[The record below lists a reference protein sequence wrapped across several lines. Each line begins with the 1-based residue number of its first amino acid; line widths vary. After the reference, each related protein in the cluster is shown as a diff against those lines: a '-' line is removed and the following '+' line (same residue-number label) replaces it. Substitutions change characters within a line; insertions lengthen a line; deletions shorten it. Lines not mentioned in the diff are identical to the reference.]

1 MEKFV
6 PLQTTKSLIQRS
18 LNEEV
23 QSMRWNRQVQEELA
37 LLPMQQQRPPNPDRS
52 GQILHLHEH
61 KLQKMIR
68 LEILKNTLAW
78 ILVMIPVWIM
88 LFVFTWQIL
97 GHDIYFQGR
106 KCYGSRVYID
116 RFGFLQNLNTKGPA
130 NTGSFFLYF
139 LRPSSHVP
147 GRKLRTRSQMPGASG
162 SRVQG
167 LVKIKIVI
175 CVSFVIL
182 CLVSGRRQPIPKC
195 PDNPGQ
201 SWST

>member
-1 MEKFV
+1 M
-6 PLQTTKSLIQRS
+6 
-18 LNEEV
+18 

-106 KCYGSRVYID
+106 KCYGSPVYID
-116 RFGFLQNLNTKGPA
+116 RFGFLQNLNKKSPA
-130 NTGSFFLYF
+130 NAGFFFTPKLARAGSQVTY
-139 LRPSSHVP
+139 PVANAGS
-147 GRKLRTRSQMPGASG
+147 SG

-167 LVKIKIVI
+167 PVKIMIVI
-175 CVSFVIL
+175 CICFVIMCIQKWL
-182 CLVSGRRQPIPKC
+182 MHI
-195 PDNPGQ
+195 
-201 SWST
+201 